1 MTGKLKKQI
10 LAVLTVII
18 VTTVLV
24 ACNHNDEPDPVQEED
39 LRTVLVY
46 IVADNNGLDSS
57 PYYFATNDI
66 AEMLEGFMSVDADRN
81 NLLVYV
87 DNGNKPLLYQ
97 ITKNNKGAVVKTIL
111 HEYEEQNSV
120 YPTVMSEVYNRVFSA
135 FPAKSY
141 GLVLWSHGDGW
152 LPSPSNISASK
163 ASTRWFGRDGTSYMD
178 ISSLNTALNS
188 APHFDFILFDACF
201 MQSVEVA
208 YELKDRADYFIG
220 APNEIPG
227 PGAYYT
233 ELVPAM
239 FSQAN
244 DLASTVA
251 HGYYDYYAGKYTGQ
265 LGSNENW
272 TMGVTVSVLKS
283 SEVQALAAATAAI
296 LPKYITNGSAIN
308 VSSIYSYDPRSTY
321 FYYDLKDLIKSLVA
335 SDDQTLFS
343 AWSDVFELAVPLH
356 LTTDKTYSALK
367 DYNIGGMVSMFG
379 SSGLSSYVPRS
390 GTYSY
395 DRYLYSYASL
405 NTFYHSYAW
414 YSAAGWS
421 NTGW

>member
-1 MTGKLKKQI
+1 MIGKLKKLI
-10 LAVLTVII
+10 LAVLTVIT

-46 IVADNNGLDSS
+46 IAADNSLTS
-57 PYYFATNDI
+57 FAADDI
-66 AEMLEGFMSVDADRN
+66 AEMVSGFAAVDADKN

-87 DNGNKPLLYQ
+87 DTQSEKPFLYQ
-97 ITKNNKGAVVKTIL
+97 ITKDSKGAVVKKVL
-111 HEYEEQNSV
+111 HEYQQQNSV
-120 YPTVMSEVYNRVFSA
+120 YPTVMAEVYNRVFSA

-163 ASTRWFGRDGTSYMD
+163 ASTRWFGQDGTSYMD

-244 DLASTVA
+244 NLASTVA
-251 HGYYDYYAGKYTGQ
+251 HGYYDYYARNYTGQ

-321 FYYDLKDLIKSLVA
+321 YYYDLKGLIQSLTSSA
-335 SDDQTLFS
+335 DQTSFS
-343 AWSDVFELAVPLH
+343 TWSTAFDLAVPMH
-356 LTTDKTYSALK
+356 LTTDSTYS
-367 DYNIGGMVSMFG
+367 DFPRTMISMSG
-379 SSGLSSYVPRS
+379 SSGLSAYIPRS
-390 GTYSY
+390 
-395 DRYLYSYASL
+395 SYASL

>member
-1 MTGKLKKQI
+1 MTGKLKKLI
-10 LAVLTVII
+10 LAVLTVIT

-46 IVADNNGLDSS
+46 IAADNSLTS
-57 PYYFATNDI
+57 FAADDI
-66 AEMLEGFMSVDADRN
+66 AEMVSGFAAVDADKN

-87 DNGNKPLLYQ
+87 DTQSEKPFLYQ
-97 ITKNNKGAVVKTIL
+97 ITKDSKGAVVKKVL
-111 HEYEEQNSV
+111 HEYQQQNSV
-120 YPTVMSEVYNRVFSA
+120 YPTVMAEVYNRVFSA

-152 LPSPSNISASK
+152 LPSPANISASK
-163 ASTRWFGRDGTSYMD
+163 ASTRWFGQDGTSYMD

-239 FSQAN
+239 FSQVN
-244 DLASTVA
+244 DLAATVA
-251 HGYYDYYAGKYTGQ
+251 HGYYDYYAAKYTGQ
-265 LGSNENW
+265 LGSNANW

-321 FYYDLKDLIKSLVA
+321 YYYDLKGLVQSLTS

-343 AWSDVFELAVPLH
+343 AWSDAFELAVPLH
-356 LTTDKTYSALK
+356 LTTDKTYSSFV
-367 DYNIGGMVSMFG
+367 YGMISMAG
-379 SSGLSSYVPRS
+379 SSGLSAYIPRSSYV
-390 GTYSY
+390 
-395 DRYLYSYASL
+395 SL

>member
-1 MTGKLKKQI
+1 MTGKLKKLI
-10 LAVLTVII
+10 LALLTVIT

-97 ITKNNKGAVVKTIL
+97 ITKDSKGAVVKKVL

-120 YPTVMSEVYNRVFSA
+120 YPTVMAEVYNRVFSA

-152 LPSPSNISASK
+152 LPSPANISASK
-163 ASTRWFGRDGTSYMD
+163 ASTRWFGQDGTSYMD

-251 HGYYDYYAGKYTGQ
+251 HGYYDYYAAKYTGQ
-265 LGSNENW
+265 LGSNANW

-343 AWSDVFELAVPLH
+343 AWSDAFELAVPVH
-356 LTTDKTYSALK
+356 LTTDKTYSSFI
-367 DYNIGGMVSMFG
+367 NGMVSMAG

>member
-1 MTGKLKKQI
+1 MTGKLKKLI
-10 LAVLTVII
+10 LAVLTVIT

-46 IVADNNGLDSS
+46 IAADNSLTS
-57 PYYFATNDI
+57 FAADDI
-66 AEMLEGFMSVDADRN
+66 AEMVSGFAAVDADKN

-87 DNGNKPLLYQ
+87 DTQSAKPFLYQ
-97 ITKNNKGAVVKTIL
+97 ITKDSKGAVVKNIL

-120 YPTVMSEVYNRVFSA
+120 YPTVMAEVYNRVFSA

-152 LPSPSNISASK
+152 LPSPANISASK
-163 ASTRWFGRDGTSYMD
+163 ASTRWFGQDGTSYMD

-239 FSQAN
+239 FSQVN
-244 DLASTVA
+244 DLAATVA
-251 HGYYDYYAGKYTGQ
+251 HGYYDYYAAKYTGQ

-321 FYYDLKDLIKSLVA
+321 YYDLKGLVQSLTS

-343 AWSDVFELAVPLH
+343 AWSDAFELAVPVH
-356 LTTDKTYSALK
+356 LTTDKTYSSFI
-367 DYNIGGMVSMFG
+367 YGMISMAG
-379 SSGLSSYVPRS
+379 SSGLSAYIPRSSYV
-390 GTYSY
+390 
-395 DRYLYSYASL
+395 SL
-405 NTFYHSYAW
+405 NTFYHTYAW

-421 NTGW
+421 STGW

>member
-1 MTGKLKKQI
+1 MAGKLKKLI
-10 LAVLTVII
+10 LALLTVIT

-46 IVADNNGLDSS
+46 IAADNSLTS
-57 PYYFATNDI
+57 FAADDI
-66 AEMLEGFMSVDADRN
+66 AEMVSGFAAVDADKN

-87 DNGNKPLLYQ
+87 DTQSEKPFLYQ
-97 ITKNNKGAVVKTIL
+97 ITKNSKGAVVKKVL

-120 YPTVMSEVYNRVFSA
+120 YPTVMAEVYNRVFSA

-163 ASTRWFGRDGTSYMD
+163 ASTRWFGEDKTSSSYMD

-251 HGYYDYYAGKYTGQ
+251 RGYYDYYAGKYNGGQ
-265 LGSNENW
+265 ASDDGKGGKIPFSNDNW
-272 TMGVTVSVLKS
+272 TAGVTVSVVKS
-283 SEVQALAAATAAI
+283 SEVQALAAVTAVI

-321 FYYDLKDLIKSLVA
+321 YYDLKGLVQSLTSTVDQA
-335 SDDQTLFS
+335 SFS
-343 AWSDVFELAVPLH
+343 TWSTAFDLAVPMH
-356 LTTDKTYSALK
+356 LTTDSTYS
-367 DYNIGGMVSMFG
+367 DFPRTMISMSG
-379 SSGLSSYVPRS
+379 SSGLSAYIPRSSYV
-390 GTYSY
+390 
-395 DRYLYSYASL
+395 SL

>member
-1 MTGKLKKQI
+1 MTGKLKKLI
-10 LAVLTVII
+10 LAVLTVIT

-46 IVADNNGLDSS
+46 IAADNSLTS
-57 PYYFATNDI
+57 FAADDI
-66 AEMLEGFMSVDADRN
+66 AEMVSGFAAVDADKN

-87 DNGNKPLLYQ
+87 DTQSEKPFLYQ
-97 ITKNNKGAVVKTIL
+97 ITKDSKGAVVKKVL
-111 HEYEEQNSV
+111 HEYQQQNSV
-120 YPTVMSEVYNRVFSA
+120 YPTVMAEVYNRAFSA

-163 ASTRWFGRDGTSYMD
+163 ASTRWFGQDGTSYMD

-251 HGYYDYYAGKYTGQ
+251 HGYYDYYAAKYTGQ

-321 FYYDLKDLIKSLVA
+321 YYYDLKGLVQSLTS

-343 AWSDVFELAVPLH
+343 AWSDAFELAVPVH
-356 LTTDKTYSALK
+356 LTTDKTYSSFV
-367 DYNIGGMVSMFG
+367 YGMISMAG
-379 SSGLSSYVPRS
+379 SSGLSAYIPRS
-390 GTYSY
+390 
-395 DRYLYSYASL
+395 SYASL

>member
-1 MTGKLKKQI
+1 MTGKLKKLI
-10 LAVLTVII
+10 LAVLTVIT

-46 IVADNNGLDSS
+46 IAADNSLTS
-57 PYYFATNDI
+57 FAADDI
-66 AEMLEGFMSVDADRN
+66 AEMVSGFAAVDADKN

-87 DNGNKPLLYQ
+87 DTQSEKPFLYQ
-97 ITKNNKGAVVKTIL
+97 ITKDSKGAVVKKVL
-111 HEYEEQNSV
+111 HEYQQQNSV
-120 YPTVMSEVYNRVFSA
+120 YPTVMAEVYNRAFSA

-163 ASTRWFGRDGTSYMD
+163 ASTRWFGQDGTSYMD

-251 HGYYDYYAGKYTGQ
+251 HGYYDYYAAKYTGQ

-321 FYYDLKDLIKSLVA
+321 YYYDLKGLVQSLTS

-343 AWSDVFELAVPLH
+343 AWSDAFELAVPLH
-356 LTTDKTYSALK
+356 LTTDKTYSSFV
-367 DYNIGGMVSMFG
+367 YGMISMAG
-379 SSGLSSYVPRS
+379 SSGLSAYIPRSSYV
-390 GTYSY
+390 
-395 DRYLYSYASL
+395 SL

-421 NTGW
+421 STGW

>member
-1 MTGKLKKQI
+1 MTGKLKKLI
-10 LAVLTVII
+10 LAVLTVIT

-46 IVADNNGLDSS
+46 IAADNTLTS
-57 PYYFATNDI
+57 FAADDI
-66 AEMLEGFMSVDADRN
+66 AEMVSGFAAVDADKN

-87 DNGNKPLLYQ
+87 DTQSEKPFLYQ
-97 ITKNNKGAVVKTIL
+97 ITKNSKGAVVKKVL
-111 HEYEEQNSV
+111 YEYEEQNSV
-120 YPTVMSEVYNRVFSA
+120 YPTVMAEVYNRAFSA

-163 ASTRWFGRDGTSYMD
+163 ASTRWFGQDGTSYMD

-239 FSQAN
+239 FSQVN
-244 DLASTVA
+244 DLAATVA

-321 FYYDLKDLIKSLVA
+321 YYYDLKGLVQSLTS

-343 AWSDVFELAVPLH
+343 AWSDAFELAVPLH

-367 DYNIGGMVSMFG
+367 DYNIGGMVSMLG

>member
-1 MTGKLKKQI
+1 MTGKLKKLI
-10 LAVLTVII
+10 LAVLTVIT

-46 IVADNNGLDSS
+46 IAADNSLTS
-57 PYYFATNDI
+57 FAADDI
-66 AEMLEGFMSVDADRN
+66 AEMVSGFAAVDADKN

-87 DNGNKPLLYQ
+87 DTQSAKPLLYQ
-97 ITKNNKGAVVKTIL
+97 ITKDSKGAVVKNIL

-120 YPTVMSEVYNRVFSA
+120 YPTVMAEVYNRVFSA

-152 LPSPSNISASK
+152 LPSPANISASK
-163 ASTRWFGRDGTSYMD
+163 ASTRWFGQDGTSYMD

-239 FSQAN
+239 FSQAK

-251 HGYYDYYAGKYTGQ
+251 HGYYDYYAAKYTGQ
-265 LGSNENW
+265 LGSNANW

-321 FYYDLKDLIKSLVA
+321 YYYDLKGLVQSLTS

-343 AWSDVFELAVPLH
+343 AWSDAFELAVPLH
-356 LTTDKTYSALK
+356 LTTDKTYSSFG
-367 DYNIGGMVSMFG
+367 YGMISMSG
-379 SSGLSSYVPRS
+379 SSGLSAYIPRSSYV
-390 GTYSY
+390 
-395 DRYLYSYASL
+395 SL

-421 NTGW
+421 STGW

>member
-1 MTGKLKKQI
+1 MTGKLKKLI
-10 LAVLTVII
+10 LALLTVIT

-46 IVADNNGLDSS
+46 IAADNSLTS
-57 PYYFATNDI
+57 FAADDI
-66 AEMLEGFMSVDADRN
+66 AEMVSGFAAVDADKN

-87 DNGNKPLLYQ
+87 DTQSAKPLLYQ
-97 ITKNNKGAVVKTIL
+97 ITKDSKGAVVKKVL
-111 HEYEEQNSV
+111 HEYQQQNSV
-120 YPTVMSEVYNRVFSA
+120 YPTVMAEVYNRVFSA

-152 LPSPSNISASK
+152 LPSPANISASK
-163 ASTRWFGRDGTSYMD
+163 ASTRWFGQDGTSYMD

-239 FSQAN
+239 FSQAK

-251 HGYYDYYAGKYTGQ
+251 HGYYDYYAAKYTGQ

-321 FYYDLKDLIKSLVA
+321 YYYDLKGLVQSLTS

-343 AWSDVFELAVPLH
+343 AWSDAFELAVPLH
-356 LTTDKTYSALK
+356 LTTDKTYSSFV
-367 DYNIGGMVSMFG
+367 YGMISMAG
-379 SSGLSSYVPRS
+379 SSGLSAYIPRSSYV
-390 GTYSY
+390 
-395 DRYLYSYASL
+395 SL

>member
-1 MTGKLKKQI
+1 
-10 LAVLTVII
+10 
-18 VTTVLV
+18 V

-46 IVADNNGLDSS
+46 IAADNTLTS
-57 PYYFATNDI
+57 FAADDI
-66 AEMLEGFMSVDADRN
+66 AEMVSGFAAVDADKN

-87 DNGNKPLLYQ
+87 DTQSAKPFLYQ
-97 ITKNNKGAVVKTIL
+97 ITKDSKGAVVKKVL
-111 HEYEEQNSV
+111 HEYQQQNSV
-120 YPTVMSEVYNRVFSA
+120 YPTVMAEVYNRVFSA
-135 FPAKSY
+135 FPATSY

-163 ASTRWFGRDGTSYMD
+163 ASTRWFGQDGTSYMD

-188 APHFDFILFDACF
+188 APHFDFILFDACL

-239 FSQAN
+239 FSQVN

-251 HGYYDYYAGKYTGQ
+251 HGYYDYYDRNYTGQ
-265 LGSNENW
+265 ISKADW
-272 TMGVTVSVLKS
+272 TMGVTISVVKS
-283 SEVQALAAATAAI
+283 SELDDLATATAAI

-308 VSSIYSYDPRSTY
+308 VSSIYSYEPRSTY
-321 FYYDLKDLIKSLVA
+321 YYDLKGLVQSLTSTVDQA
-335 SDDQTLFS
+335 SFS
-343 AWSDVFELAVPLH
+343 TWSTAFDLAVPMH
-356 LTTDKTYSALK
+356 LTTDSTYSNYPK
-367 DYNIGGMVSMFG
+367 DMVSMSG
-379 SSGLSSYVPRS
+379 SNGLSAYIPRSSYV
-390 GTYSY
+390 
-395 DRYLYSYASL
+395 SL

-421 NTGW
+421 STGW

>member
-1 MTGKLKKQI
+1 MTGKLKKLI
-10 LAVLTVII
+10 LAVLTVIT

-46 IVADNNGLDSS
+46 IAADNSLTS
-57 PYYFATNDI
+57 FAADDV
-66 AEMLEGFMSVDADRN
+66 AEMVSGFAAVDADKN

-87 DNGNKPLLYQ
+87 DTQSEKPFLYQ
-97 ITKNNKGAVVKTIL
+97 ITKNSKGAVVKKVL

-120 YPTVMSEVYNRVFSA
+120 YPTVMAEVYNRVFSA

-152 LPSPSNISASK
+152 LPSPANISASK
-163 ASTRWFGRDGTSYMD
+163 ASTRWFGQDGTSYMD

-251 HGYYDYYAGKYTGQ
+251 HGYYDYYAGKYNGGQ
-265 LGSNENW
+265 ASDDGKGGKIPFSNDNW
-272 TMGVTVSVLKS
+272 TAGVTVSVVKS
-283 SEVQALAAATAAI
+283 SEVQALAAVTAVI
-296 LPKYITNGSAIN
+296 LPKYITNGIAIDI
-308 VSSIYSYDPRSTY
+308 SSLYSYDPRFTY
-321 FYYDLKDLIKSLVA
+321 YYDLKRLIQYLLISE
-335 SDDQTLFS
+335 DQTLLF
-343 AWSDVFELAVPLH
+343 AWNSVFELAVPLH
-356 LTTDKTYSALK
+356 LTTDKTYSDFPK
-367 DYNIGGMVSMFG
+367 TMISMSG
-379 SSGLSSYVPRS
+379 SSGLSAYIPRS
-390 GTYSY
+390 
-395 DRYLYSYASL
+395 SYASL

>member
-1 MTGKLKKQI
+1 MTGKLKKLI
-10 LAVLTVII
+10 LAVLTVIT

-46 IVADNNGLDSS
+46 IAADNSLTS
-57 PYYFATNDI
+57 FAADDI
-66 AEMLEGFMSVDADRN
+66 AEMVSGFAAVDADKN

-87 DNGNKPLLYQ
+87 DTQSAKSFLYQ
-97 ITKNNKGAVVKTIL
+97 ITKDSKGAVVKNIL

-120 YPTVMSEVYNRVFSA
+120 YPTVMAEVYNRAFSA

-152 LPSPSNISASK
+152 LPSPANISASK
-163 ASTRWFGRDGTSYMD
+163 ASTRWFGQDGTSYMD

-251 HGYYDYYAGKYTGQ
+251 HGYYDYYAAKYTGQ
-265 LGSNENW
+265 LGSNANW

-343 AWSDVFELAVPLH
+343 AWSDAFELAVPVH
-356 LTTDKTYSALK
+356 LTTDKTYSSFI
-367 DYNIGGMVSMFG
+367 YGMISMAG
-379 SSGLSSYVPRS
+379 SSGLSAYIPRS
-390 GTYSY
+390 
-395 DRYLYSYASL
+395 SYASL

>member
-1 MTGKLKKQI
+1 MTGKLKKLI
-10 LAVLTVII
+10 LAVLTVIT

-46 IVADNNGLDSS
+46 IAADNSLTS
-57 PYYFATNDI
+57 FAADDV
-66 AEMLEGFMSVDADRN
+66 AEMVSGFAAVDADKN

-87 DNGNKPLLYQ
+87 DTQSEKPFLYQ
-97 ITKNNKGAVVKTIL
+97 ITKDSKGAVVKKVL
-111 HEYEEQNSV
+111 HEYQQQNSV
-120 YPTVMSEVYNRVFSA
+120 YPTVMAEVYNRAFSA

-152 LPSPSNISASK
+152 LPSPSDISASK
-163 ASTRWFGRDGTSYMD
+163 ASTRWFGQDGTSYMD

-251 HGYYDYYAGKYTGQ
+251 HGYYDYYAAKYTGQ
-265 LGSNENW
+265 TGSNENW

-283 SEVQALAAATAAI
+283 SEVQALATATAAI

-356 LTTDKTYSALK
+356 LTTDKTYSSFG
-367 DYNIGGMVSMFG
+367 YGMISMSG
-379 SSGLSSYVPRS
+379 SSGLSAYIPRSSYV
-390 GTYSY
+390 
-395 DRYLYSYASL
+395 SL
-405 NTFYHSYAW
+405 NTFYHTYAW

>member
-1 MTGKLKKQI
+1 MTGKLKKLI
-10 LAVLTVII
+10 LAVLTVIT

-46 IVADNNGLDSS
+46 IAADNSLTS
-57 PYYFATNDI
+57 FAADDI
-66 AEMLEGFMSVDADRN
+66 AEMVSGFAAVDADKN

-87 DNGNKPLLYQ
+87 DTQSAKPFLYQ
-97 ITKNNKGAVVKTIL
+97 ITKDSKGAVVKKVL
-111 HEYEEQNSV
+111 HEYQQQNSV
-120 YPTVMSEVYNRVFSA
+120 YPTVMAEVYNRVFSA

-163 ASTRWFGRDGTSYMD
+163 ASTRWFGQDGTSYMD

-239 FSQAN
+239 FSQAK

-251 HGYYDYYAGKYTGQ
+251 HGYYDYYAAKYTGQ

-321 FYYDLKDLIKSLVA
+321 YYYDLKGLVQSLTS

-343 AWSDVFELAVPLH
+343 AWSDAFELAVPLH
-356 LTTDKTYSALK
+356 LTTDKTYSWFV
-367 DYNIGGMVSMFG
+367 YGMISMAG
-379 SSGLSSYVPRS
+379 SNGLSAYIPRS
-390 GTYSY
+390 
-395 DRYLYSYASL
+395 SYASL

>member
-1 MTGKLKKQI
+1 MTGKLKKLI
-10 LAVLTVII
+10 LAVLTVIT

-46 IVADNNGLDSS
+46 IAADNSLTS
-57 PYYFATNDI
+57 FAADDI
-66 AEMLEGFMSVDADRN
+66 AEMVSGFAAVDADKN

-87 DNGNKPLLYQ
+87 DTQSEKPFLYQ
-97 ITKNNKGAVVKTIL
+97 ITKNSKGAVVKKVL
-111 HEYEEQNSV
+111 YEYEEQNSV
-120 YPTVMSEVYNRVFSA
+120 YPTVMAEVYNRAFSA

-163 ASTRWFGRDGTSYMD
+163 ASTRWFGQDGTSYMD

-239 FSQAN
+239 FSQVN

-251 HGYYDYYAGKYTGQ
+251 HGYYDYYAAKYTGQ
-265 LGSNENW
+265 LGSNANW

-321 FYYDLKDLIKSLVA
+321 YYYDLKGLVQSLTS

-343 AWSDVFELAVPLH
+343 AWSDAFELAVPLH
-356 LTTDKTYSALK
+356 LTTDKTYSSFG
-367 DYNIGGMVSMFG
+367 YGMISMSG
-379 SSGLSSYVPRS
+379 SSGLSAYIPRSSYV
-390 GTYSY
+390 
-395 DRYLYSYASL
+395 SL

>member
-10 LAVLTVII
+10 LTVLTVII

-57 PYYFATNDI
+57 PDYFATNDI

-163 ASTRWFGRDGTSYMD
+163 ASTRWFGQDGTSYMD

-321 FYYDLKDLIKSLVA
+321 YYYDLKGLVQSLTS

-343 AWSDVFELAVPLH
+343 AWNDAFDLAVPMH
-356 LTTDKTYSALK
+356 LTTDSTYS
-367 DYNIGGMVSMFG
+367 DFPRTMISMSG
-379 SSGLSSYVPRS
+379 SSGLSAYIPRSSYV
-390 GTYSY
+390 
-395 DRYLYSYASL
+395 SL

>member
-1 MTGKLKKQI
+1 MTGKLKKLI
-10 LAVLTVII
+10 LAVLTVIT

-46 IVADNNGLDSS
+46 IAADNSLTS
-57 PYYFATNDI
+57 FAADDV
-66 AEMLEGFMSVDADRN
+66 AEMVSGFAAVDADKN

-87 DNGNKPLLYQ
+87 DTQSEKPFLYQ
-97 ITKNNKGAVVKTIL
+97 ITKDSKGAVVKKVL
-111 HEYEEQNSV
+111 HEYQQQNSV
-120 YPTVMSEVYNRVFSA
+120 YPTVMAEVYNRAFSA

-152 LPSPSNISASK
+152 LPSPANISASK
-163 ASTRWFGRDGTSYMD
+163 ASTRWFGQDGTSYMD

-251 HGYYDYYAGKYTGQ
+251 HGYYDYYAAKYTGQ

-308 VSSIYSYDPRSTY
+308 VSSVYSYDPRSTY
-321 FYYDLKDLIKSLVA
+321 YYYDLKGLVQSLTS

-343 AWSDVFELAVPLH
+343 AWSDAFELAVPLH
-356 LTTDKTYSALK
+356 LTTDKTYSSFV
-367 DYNIGGMVSMFG
+367 YGMISMAG
-379 SSGLSSYVPRS
+379 SSGLSAYIPRS
-390 GTYSY
+390 
-395 DRYLYSYASL
+395 SYASL

>member
-10 LAVLTVII
+10 LAVLTVIT

-46 IVADNNGLDSS
+46 IAADNSLTS
-57 PYYFATNDI
+57 FAADDI
-66 AEMLEGFMSVDADRN
+66 AEMVSGFAAVDADKN

-87 DNGNKPLLYQ
+87 DTQSAKPLLYQ
-97 ITKNNKGAVVKTIL
+97 ITKDSKGAVVKNIL

-120 YPTVMSEVYNRVFSA
+120 YPTVMAEVYNRVFSA

-152 LPSPSNISASK
+152 LPSPANISASK
-163 ASTRWFGRDGTSYMD
+163 ASTRWFGQDGTSYMD

-239 FSQAN
+239 FSQVN

-251 HGYYDYYAGKYTGQ
+251 HGYYDYYATKYTGQ

-343 AWSDVFELAVPLH
+343 AWSDAFELAVPVH
-356 LTTDKTYSALK
+356 LTTDKTYSSFI
-367 DYNIGGMVSMFG
+367 NGMVSLAG
-379 SSGLSSYVPRS
+379 SSGLSAYIPRSSYV
-390 GTYSY
+390 
-395 DRYLYSYASL
+395 SL

>member
-1 MTGKLKKQI
+1 MTGKLKKLI
-10 LAVLTVII
+10 LAVLTVIT

-46 IVADNNGLDSS
+46 IAADNSLTS
-57 PYYFATNDI
+57 FAADDI
-66 AEMLEGFMSVDADRN
+66 AEMVSGFAAVDADKN

-87 DNGNKPLLYQ
+87 DTQSAKPFLYQ
-97 ITKNNKGAVVKTIL
+97 ITKDSKGAVVKKVL
-111 HEYEEQNSV
+111 YQYEEQNSV
-120 YPTVMSEVYNRVFSA
+120 YPTVMAEVYNRVFSA

-152 LPSPSNISASK
+152 LPSPANISASK
-163 ASTRWFGRDGTSYMD
+163 ASTRWFGQDGTSYMD

-239 FSQAN
+239 FSQAK

-251 HGYYDYYAGKYTGQ
+251 HGYYDYYAAKYTGQ

-321 FYYDLKDLIKSLVA
+321 YYYDLKGLVQSLTS

-343 AWSDVFELAVPLH
+343 AWSDAFELAVPLH

-367 DYNIGGMVSMFG
+367 DYNIGGMVSMLG

>member
-1 MTGKLKKQI
+1 MTGKLKKLI
-10 LAVLTVII
+10 LAVLTVIT

-46 IVADNNGLDSS
+46 IAADNSLTS
-57 PYYFATNDI
+57 FAADDI
-66 AEMLEGFMSVDADRN
+66 AEMVSGFAAVDADKN

-87 DNGNKPLLYQ
+87 DTQSAKPFLYQ
-97 ITKNNKGAVVKTIL
+97 ITKDSKGAVVKKVL
-111 HEYEEQNSV
+111 YEYEEQNSV
-120 YPTVMSEVYNRVFSA
+120 YPTVMAEVYNRVFSA

-163 ASTRWFGRDGTSYMD
+163 ASTRWFGQDGTSYMD

-239 FSQAN
+239 FSQVN

-251 HGYYDYYAGKYTGQ
+251 HGYYDYYAAKYTGQ
-265 LGSNENW
+265 LGSNANW

-308 VSSIYSYDPRSTY
+308 VSSIYSYEPRSTY
-321 FYYDLKDLIKSLVA
+321 YYDLKGLVQSLTSTVDQA
-335 SDDQTLFS
+335 SFS
-343 AWSDVFELAVPLH
+343 TWSTAFDLAVPMH
-356 LTTDKTYSALK
+356 LTTDSTYS
-367 DYNIGGMVSMFG
+367 DYPKVMVSMSG
-379 SSGLSSYVPRS
+379 SNGLSAYIPRSSYV
-390 GTYSY
+390 
-395 DRYLYSYASL
+395 SL

-421 NTGW
+421 STGW

>member
-46 IVADNNGLDSS
+46 IAADNSLTS
-57 PYYFATNDI
+57 FAADDI
-66 AEMLEGFMSVDADRN
+66 AEMVSGFAAVDADKN

-87 DNGNKPLLYQ
+87 DTQSEKPFLYQ
-97 ITKNNKGAVVKTIL
+97 ITKDSKGAVVKKVL
-111 HEYEEQNSV
+111 YEYEEQNSV
-120 YPTVMSEVYNRVFSA
+120 YPTVMAEVYNRAFSA

-163 ASTRWFGRDGTSYMD
+163 ASTRWFGQDGTSYMD

-251 HGYYDYYAGKYTGQ
+251 HGYYDYYAAKYTGQ

-321 FYYDLKDLIKSLVA
+321 YYYDLKGLVQSLTS

-343 AWSDVFELAVPLH
+343 AWSDAFELAVPLH
-356 LTTDKTYSALK
+356 LTTDKTYSSFV
-367 DYNIGGMVSMFG
+367 YGMISMAG
-379 SSGLSSYVPRS
+379 SSGLSAYIPRSSYV
-390 GTYSY
+390 
-395 DRYLYSYASL
+395 SL

>member
-1 MTGKLKKQI
+1 MAGKLKKLI
-10 LAVLTVII
+10 LAVLTVIT

-46 IVADNNGLDSS
+46 IAADNSLTS
-57 PYYFATNDI
+57 FAADDI
-66 AEMLEGFMSVDADRN
+66 AEMVSGFASVDADKN

-87 DNGNKPLLYQ
+87 DTQSAKPLLYQ
-97 ITKNNKGAVVKTIL
+97 ITKDSKGAVVKKVL
-111 HEYEEQNSV
+111 HEYQQQNSV
-120 YPTVMSEVYNRVFSA
+120 YPTVMAEVYNRAFSA

-163 ASTRWFGRDGTSYMD
+163 ASTRWFGQDGTSYMD

-265 LGSNENW
+265 TGSNENW

-321 FYYDLKDLIKSLVA
+321 YYYDLKGLVQSLTS

-343 AWSDVFELAVPLH
+343 AWSDAFELAVPVH
-356 LTTDKTYSALK
+356 LTTDKTYSSFI
-367 DYNIGGMVSMFG
+367 YGMISMAR
-379 SSGLSSYVPRS
+379 SSGLSAYIPRSSYV
-390 GTYSY
+390 
-395 DRYLYSYASL
+395 SL

>member
-1 MTGKLKKQI
+1 MTGKLKKLI
-10 LAVLTVII
+10 LAVLTVIT

-46 IVADNNGLDSS
+46 IAADNSLTS
-57 PYYFATNDI
+57 FAADDI
-66 AEMLEGFMSVDADRN
+66 AEMVSGFAAVDADKN

-87 DNGNKPLLYQ
+87 NTQSAKPFLYQ
-97 ITKNNKGAVVKTIL
+97 ITKDSKGAVVKKVL
-111 HEYEEQNSV
+111 YEYEEQNSV
-120 YPTVMSEVYNRVFSA
+120 YPTVMAEVYNRAFSA

-163 ASTRWFGRDGTSYMD
+163 ASTRWFGQDGTSYMD

-239 FSQAN
+239 FSQAK

-251 HGYYDYYAGKYTGQ
+251 HGYYDYYAAKYTGQ

-321 FYYDLKDLIKSLVA
+321 YYYDLKGLVQSLTS

-343 AWSDVFELAVPLH
+343 AWSDAFELAVPLH
-356 LTTDKTYSALK
+356 LTTDKTYSSFV
-367 DYNIGGMVSMFG
+367 YGMISMAG
-379 SSGLSSYVPRS
+379 SSGLSAYIPRSSYV
-390 GTYSY
+390 
-395 DRYLYSYASL
+395 SL

>member
-1 MTGKLKKQI
+1 MTGKLKKLI
-10 LAVLTVII
+10 LALLTVIT

-46 IVADNNGLDSS
+46 IAADNTLTS
-57 PYYFATNDI
+57 FAADDV
-66 AEMLEGFMSVDADRN
+66 AEMVSGFAAVDADKN

-87 DNGNKPLLYQ
+87 DTQSAKPLLYQ
-97 ITKNNKGAVVKTIL
+97 ITKDSKGAVVKNIL

-120 YPTVMSEVYNRVFSA
+120 YPTVMAEVYNRVFSA

-163 ASTRWFGRDGTSYMD
+163 ASTRWFGQDGTSYMD

-251 HGYYDYYAGKYTGQ
+251 HGYYDYYAAKYTGQ

-321 FYYDLKDLIKSLVA
+321 YYYDLKGLVQSLTS

-343 AWSDVFELAVPLH
+343 AWSDAFELAVPLH

-367 DYNIGGMVSMFG
+367 DYNIGGMVSMLG

>member
-1 MTGKLKKQI
+1 MTGKLKKLI
-10 LAVLTVII
+10 LVVLTVIT

-24 ACNHNDEPDPVQEED
+24 ACNHNDEPDPVQD

-46 IVADNNGLDSS
+46 IAADNTLTSIAAD
-57 PYYFATNDI
+57 DI
-66 AEMLEGFMSVDADRN
+66 AEMVSGFAAVDADKN

-87 DNGNKPLLYQ
+87 DTQSAKSFLYQ
-97 ITKNNKGAVVKTIL
+97 ITKDSKGAVSKKVL
-111 HEYEEQNSV
+111 YQYEEQNSV
-120 YPTVMSEVYNRVFSA
+120 YPTVMAEVYNRAFSA

-152 LPSPSNISASK
+152 LPSPANISASK
-163 ASTRWFGRDGTSYMD
+163 ASTRWFGQDGTSYMD

-251 HGYYDYYAGKYTGQ
+251 HGYYDYYAAKYTGQ

-283 SEVQALAAATAAI
+283 SEVQALATATAAI

-321 FYYDLKDLIKSLVA
+321 YYYDLKGLVQSLTS

-343 AWSDVFELAVPLH
+343 AWSDAFELAVPLH
-356 LTTDKTYSALK
+356 LTTDKTYSSFV
-367 DYNIGGMVSMFG
+367 YGMISMAG
-379 SSGLSSYVPRS
+379 SSGLSAYIPRSSYV
-390 GTYSY
+390 
-395 DRYLYSYASL
+395 SL

-421 NTGW
+421 STGW